1 MKNSSVIS
9 AIIGGTFFAVPYL
22 ALSAPILPSLAIG
35 ACAFGAGELM
45 FHATESKRLKDINR
59 SLYNDLQEAKN
70 KNNQIL
76 IMSKKVED
84 QELRNNIIEINK
96 TVSKI
101 ITSIE
106 NEPKKAKNMSNFF
119 DYYLPV
125 TLNIL
130 KRYDDIENQSLN
142 SLDGKEFMEK
152 TRKMI
157 EKVNGAFKTQLSN
170 MYQSEIV
177 DTNAELK
184 VFDSMLRADGFDTEI
199 DFKKMKGD
207 K

>member
-9 AIIGGTFFAVPYL
+9 AIIGGTFFAIPYL

-45 FHATESKRLKDINR
+45 FHATESKRLKDVNR

-70 KNNQIL
+70 KNNKIL

-106 NEPKKAKNMSNFF
+106 NEPKKAKNMNNFF

-130 KRYDDIENQSLN
+130 KR
-142 SLDGKEFMEK
+142 
-152 TRKMI
+152 
-157 EKVNGAFKTQLSN
+157 
-170 MYQSEIV
+170 
-177 DTNAELK
+177 
-184 VFDSMLRADGFDTEI
+184 
-199 DFKKMKGD
+199 
-207 K
+207 

>member
-9 AIIGGTFFAVPYL
+9 AIIGGTFFAIPYL

-84 QELRNNIIEINK
+84 QEL
-96 TVSKI
+96 S
-101 ITSIE
+101 
-106 NEPKKAKNMSNFF
+106 PA
-119 DYYLPV
+119 D
-125 TLNIL
+125 
-130 KRYDDIENQSLN
+130 
-142 SLDGKEFMEK
+142 KEK
-152 TRKMI
+152 I
-157 EKVNGAFKTQLSN
+157 EKVLKETTISENKKKLIIKT
-170 MYQSEIV
+170 
-177 DTNAELK
+177 
-184 VFDSMLRADGFDTEI
+184 R
-199 DFKKMKGD
+199 
-207 K
+207 